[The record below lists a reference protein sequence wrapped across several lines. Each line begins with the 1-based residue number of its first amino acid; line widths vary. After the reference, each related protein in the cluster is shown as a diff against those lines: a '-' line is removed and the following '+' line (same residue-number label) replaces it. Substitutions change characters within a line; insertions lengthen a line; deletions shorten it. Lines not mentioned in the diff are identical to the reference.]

1 VRTIILSLKFL
12 VISDKKIIYLY
23 RIDAEKKNVSDDIEP
38 TFYDPSK
45 TDRRCLFKIQCGKGQ
60 IINLNTLLFSF
71 LINSYRN
78 ILYLIMQ

>member
-45 TDRRCLFKIQCGKGQ
+45 TDR
-60 IINLNTLLFSF
+60 
-71 LINSYRN
+71 
-78 ILYLIMQ
+78 